1 MARRSRRRAWLPVIL
16 VLVCGAAYGLFFVV
30 PYYVNDLDQF
40 PLQEVAGGAHDPSA
54 LWPYRDGGMQSAIW
68 GYGALFMYVFGPIAF
83 GAPLWAAYVM
93 LRDRQVLKVHER
105 CALGLAVLCG
115 AALLT
120 WRVSFG
126 AALISWWL
134 D

>member
-1 MARRSRRRAWLPVIL
+1 MWLPLIL

-54 LWPYRDGGMQSAIW
+54 LWPYRDGGVESAIW
-68 GYGALFMYVFGPIAF
+68 GSGALFMYVFGPIAF

-93 LRDRQVLKVHER
+93 VRDRQVLKVRER

-126 AALISWWL
+126 AALVSWWL